1 MNRMFRIVLLATAFA
16 AGPARG
22 QDFSIY
28 TQNLLHFGQGSHG
41 PAKCQALA
49 DAVAAGVDII
59 LVQELM
65 TQAYPCPALPN
76 GFQWQSY
83 GPYGTASY
91 REYYGYLWR
100 TGPTRFG
107 TQVQAL
113 LGAEQYAPANAFMRP
128 PVAVQFRVTRANSPA
143 VRNVW
148 LVNFHA
154 VWGRTVGGR
163 RAEAGAMG
171 NFYTALRQQAAIPVI
186 VGGDWNLRA
195 ANARGAVDPGFNWL
209 GAAGA
214 SILPNDPT
222 TLTAGGRPSSA
233 YDHYVYTSAIPG
245 QSVALGNVTINPSQ
259 NLLYWRQNVSDHRGV
274 AAEVTFR

>member
-1 MNRMFRIVLLATAFA
+1 MSRTFRTFLLATAVA
-16 AGPARG
+16 ASPARA
-22 QDFSIY
+22 QDFTLY

-49 DAVAAGVDII
+49 DAAAAGVDIVI
-59 LVQELM
+59 VQELM
-65 TQAYPCPALPN
+65 TQAYPCQALPA

-100 TGPTRFG
+100 TGQTRFG
-107 TQVQAL
+107 TRIQAL
-113 LGAEQYAPANAFMRP
+113 LGTEQYAPANAFMRP
-128 PVAVQFRVTRANSPA
+128 PVALQFRVTWANNQN

-148 LVNFHA
+148 VVNFHA

-171 NFYTALRQQAAIPVI
+171 NFYAGLRQQAAIPVI

-195 ANARGAVDPGFNWL
+195 ANARGALDPGFNWL
-209 GAAGA
+209 GGAGA

-222 TLTAGGRPSSA
+222 TLTAAGRPSSA
-233 YDHYVYTSAIPG
+233 YDHFVYTSGIQG

-274 AAEVTFR
+274 AAQVAFR